1 MRMGGPTY
9 KQVQPKTYQ
18 VINQELD
25 PNQQQQSGECV
36 VTVRLDRPR
45 RLVYIRANRFH
56 TLLFKMLSTDCCNIN
71 DIPA

>member
-25 PNQQQQSGECV
+25 PNQQQQSGACV
-36 VTVRLDRPR
+36 VTVRPNRPR
-45 RLVYIRANRFH
+45 RLVYIRAIRSH
-56 TLLFKMLSTDCCNIN
+56 TLLLKILSTDCCNIY